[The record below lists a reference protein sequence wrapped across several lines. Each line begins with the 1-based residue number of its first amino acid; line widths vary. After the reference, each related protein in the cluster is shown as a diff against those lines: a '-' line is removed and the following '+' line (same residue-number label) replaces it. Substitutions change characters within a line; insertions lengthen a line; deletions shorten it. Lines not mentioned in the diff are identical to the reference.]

1 MKHVEY
7 IHPIKAKM
15 KELVVVLATGRE
27 IIEATGKYTP
37 QVSPLSLQILAASLV
52 EDTWVDI
59 LESGDI
65 LPWSVIA
72 LSQRIVET
80 ANDGTV
86 SSEKVAVD

>member
-1 MKHVEY
+1 
-7 IHPIKAKM
+7 M